1 MDEVP
6 VLGVLVEVGDHVPA
20 HRHHPDLVAAGV
32 VEGPSDQPSGEPVA
46 PVGAVDTGVGE
57 DPAAVA
63 LVVVELADLLAVHQQ
78 AVAPAV
84 GPGPE
89 IDVDVHPISVPG
101 IGVGPVRSPPMA
113 KAPVLTPQAD
123 DFPRWYQDVLAKA
136 ELADNGPV
144 RGTMVIRPYG
154 YAIWER
160 MQAEVDARIKAAGAE
175 NAYFPLFIPESYL
188 TREAEHVEGFSPE
201 LAVVTH
207 AGGKELEEPVVVRPT
222 SETVIGEFMG
232 KWVQSHRDLPLLL
245 NQWANVVRWEL
256 RTRLFLRTSEFL
268 WQEGHTAHATEAD
281 ARAYA
286 LQILHDVYRD
296 FMVDVLALPV
306 LIGRKT
312 RQERFA
318 GATNT
323 LACEAMM
330 GDGKALQ
337 MGTSHELGQ
346 NFAKVF
352 DITYQD
358 AEGAQQTAWTTS
370 WGVSTRMM
378 GGLIMGHG
386 DDAGLRIPP
395 RLAATQVV
403 VLVIRDD
410 DGVAEAAAQLVHDL
424 KNNGIRAKLDDRT
437 DTSFGRRA
445 TDWELKGV
453 PVRIEVGPRD
463 LANGEITVVRRD
475 TGEKHQAAIG
485 GYAHH
490 VPGLLDEIQSAL
502 LAAATARRDE
512 RTADVATVDEA
523 REAAQTGFARIPW
536 ATLGEQGEAALAED
550 AITVRCL
557 QTPDGEVPT
566 AEDDPDVVAVVA
578 RAY

>member
-1 MDEVP
+1 
-6 VLGVLVEVGDHVPA
+6 
-20 HRHHPDLVAAGV
+20 
-32 VEGPSDQPSGEPVA
+32 
-46 PVGAVDTGVGE
+46 
-57 DPAAVA
+57 
-63 LVVVELADLLAVHQQ
+63 
-78 AVAPAV
+78 
-84 GPGPE
+84 
-89 IDVDVHPISVPG
+89 
-101 IGVGPVRSPPMA
+101 MA
-113 KAPVLTPQAD
+113 KAPVLTPRAE

-154 YAIWER
+154 YGLWER
-160 MQAEVDARIKAAGAE
+160 MVAEVDSRIKAAGAE
-175 NAYFPLFIPESYL
+175 NAYFPLFIPQSYF

-222 SETVIGEFMG
+222 SETVIGEFMA

-268 WQEGHTAHATEAD
+268 WQEGHTAHVTEAD
-281 ARAYA
+281 AAAYA
-286 LQILHDVYRD
+286 LRILHDVYRD

-318 GATNT
+318 GAVNT

-346 NFAKVF
+346 NFARAF
-352 DITYQD
+352 DITFQD
-358 AEGAQQTAWTTS
+358 AEGAKAMAWTTS
-370 WGVSTRMM
+370 WGASTRMM

-386 DDAGLRIPP
+386 DDAGLRVPP
-395 RLAATQVV
+395 RLASVQAV
-403 VLVIRDD
+403 VLMIRDD
-410 DGVAEAAAQLVHDL
+410 EGVADAARRIFDELTAAGVR
-424 KNNGIRAKLDDRT
+424 GRLDDRT

-453 PVRIEVGPRD
+453 PVRVEVGPRD
-463 LANGEITVVRRD
+463 LANGEVTVARRD
-475 TGEKHQAAIG
+475 TGEKRQCALADVD
-485 GYAHH
+485 AL
-490 VPGLLDEIQSAL
+490 VARLLDEIQSSML
-502 LAAATARRDE
+502 TDATAFRDAN
-512 RTADVATVDEA
+512 TAEVATIAEA
-523 REAAQTGFARIPW
+523 REAAQTGFATIRW
-536 ATLGEQGEAALAED
+536 ATLGTDGEAELAKD

-557 QTPDGEVPT
+557 QRPDGSVPAT
-566 AEDDPDVVAVVA
+566 EDEDGVIAVVA
-578 RAY
+578 RSY